1 MPTRASSSAHEPRR
15 ERAHCS
21 ERMRRIH
28 MLVRIGIAVMSIA
41 LAACVVGDAE
51 PERPRG
57 LDLHPSLSSQ
67 PRPDLNPPGAISD
80 GDVDLKVHWIDS
92 VGDTMVIAVSN
103 QGSGDA
109 RGFYVDF
116 FIDLHTSPT
125 FGTFSTHFAWVPGL
139 PAGTPWI
146 VNIEM
151 PGITSWSGWFDVLL
165 DSDQFVPETDEGN
178 NLVSVFSPCCY
189 PHWTGH

>member
-1 MPTRASSSAHEPRR
+1 
-15 ERAHCS
+15 
-21 ERMRRIH
+21 

-41 LAACVVGDAE
+41 LTACVVGDAA
-51 PERPRG
+51 PERPAG
-57 LDLHPSLSSQ
+57 LGLHPSLSTQ
-67 PRPDLNPPGAISD
+67 PRPDLNPPGAVADS
-80 GDVDLKVHWIDS
+80 DVDLKVNWIDS

-103 QGSGDA
+103 RGSGDA

-116 FIDLHTSPT
+116 FIDLHEPPT
-125 FGTFSTHFAWVPGL
+125 FGQFSSHFAWVPGL

-151 PGITSWSGWFDVLL
+151 PGITNWSGWFDVLL

-178 NLVSVFSPCCY
+178 NLISVFSPCCY